1 MGARAGKRVLQA
13 LAKLSRAYVHLAAFS
28 GAVTAK
34 QRFSSFSLP
43 PVHTNQPFSAPLGC
57 EGHTSPSQSFHHPHS
72 QPLVFL
78 YAVCA
83 LHPLPRAPDLLSPA
97 GNKSLVT
104 GASSHTMDPSATI
117 RGATNVFLC
126 HPCCHSHLL
135 FALLYAQSCIP
146 SSAASALPAT

>member
-1 MGARAGKRVLQA
+1 MGARAGNRVLQA
-13 LAKLSRAYVHLAAFS
+13 LAKLSRAYVHLVAFS

-34 QRFSSFSLP
+34 QRFSSLSLP

-72 QPLVFL
+72 QSLVFL

-83 LHPLPRAPDLLSPA
+83 LHPLPPAPDLLSPA

-104 GASSHTMDPSATI
+104 GASSHTTDPAETILPPCHTTSPPQPKDIKPHQRPHQGSA
-117 RGATNVFLC
+117 
-126 HPCCHSHLL
+126 
-135 FALLYAQSCIP
+135 
-146 SSAASALPAT
+146 SSQH